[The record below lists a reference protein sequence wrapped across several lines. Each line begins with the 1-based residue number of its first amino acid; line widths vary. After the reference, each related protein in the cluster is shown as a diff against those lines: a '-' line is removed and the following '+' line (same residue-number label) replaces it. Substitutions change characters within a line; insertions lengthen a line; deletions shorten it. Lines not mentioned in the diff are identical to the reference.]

1 MNLNFRSTFYD
12 GLINHGCLH
21 RAILKAWSGF
31 EEGRAQDRDVVTIVS
46 YYYAI
51 VTEDL
56 KPLHSKWSFLLR
68 VSTVNMIKSAV
79 SMRIWLHLLK
89 KSLMQN
95 FILCAVNVEQLH
107 ILKLVKVHCSNTACS
122 SSWWPTIHKLL
133 NATAD
138 SVEKHWHCFVVL
150 NVKLQ
155 VNIRFRTFYWLLE
168 LFFSHFVLNS
178 TTNTVCFAQN
188 FAYHSSKCVFYGREL
203 NI

>member
-21 RAILKAWSGF
+21 CAILKALSGF

-51 VTEDL
+51 FAEGL

-95 FILCAVNVEQLH
+95 FILCALNVEQLH
-107 ILKLVKVHCSNTACS
+107 ILNSVKVNCWNAACS
-122 SSWWPTIHKLL
+122 SSRWPIIYKLSQY
-133 NATAD
+133 D
-138 SVEKHWHCFVVL
+138 CR
-150 NVKLQ
+150 Q
-155 VNIRFRTFYWLLE
+155 
-168 LFFSHFVLNS
+168 
-178 TTNTVCFAQN
+178 C
-188 FAYHSSKCVFYGREL
+188 
-203 NI
+203 

>member
-1 MNLNFRSTFYD
+1 MYLNFRSTFYD
-12 GLINHGCLH
+12 SLINHGCLH
-21 RAILKAWSGF
+21 RAILKTLSGF
-31 EEGRAQDRDVVTIVS
+31 EEARAQAIDVN
-46 YYYAI
+46 YYFAI
-51 VTEDL
+51 VVEGL
-56 KPLHSKWSFLLR
+56 KPFPEKWSFLLR
-68 VSTVNMIKSAV
+68 ISMVNMIKTAV
-79 SMRIWLHLLK
+79 SLRIWLHLLK

-133 NATAD
+133 NTTAD

-168 LFFSHFVLNS
+168 LFFSHFALNS